1 MERITLQE
9 AVTRV
14 PLGYSTLRRKIA
26 CGELPAERVGRRIL
40 IRAADLD
47 ALTAP
52 VVGHPADHGAIDRAV
67 KRVVAAAP
75 CLTADQRRH
84 LAIALG
90 GAS

>member
-1 MERITLQE
+1 MEKITLQE
-9 AVTRV
+9 AVARV

-26 CGELPAERVGRRIL
+26 SGEPPAERVGRRLI

-52 VVGHPADHGAIDRAV
+52 VVGPPADQAAIDRAV
-67 KRVVAAAP
+67 KRVAAAAP
-75 CLTADQRRH
+75 CLTADQRRD